1 MGEEAG
7 DGAEGVVEEL
17 DGGGGGGGGAG
28 GEEGG
33 VGGVGGGEG
42 GEEEEEGEEG
52 EVHSCGG
59 LWVGKEKEVRMRE
72 EQINCSEGFYRR
84 SSPDAEEDG
93 EKRKEKERVADRLT
107 VAMGFGCDVAVA
119 EELRCGEAMA
129 R

>member
-42 GEEEEEGEEG
+42 GEEEEEEGEEGEEG
-52 EVHSCGG
+52 EVHFYGG
-59 LWVGKEKEVRMRE
+59 PWVGKEKEVRMRE

-93 EKRKEKERVADRLT
+93 EKREEKERVADRST
-107 VAMGFGCDVAVA
+107 VAVA
-119 EELRCGEAMA
+119 EELRCGDAMA
-129 R
+129 RKT